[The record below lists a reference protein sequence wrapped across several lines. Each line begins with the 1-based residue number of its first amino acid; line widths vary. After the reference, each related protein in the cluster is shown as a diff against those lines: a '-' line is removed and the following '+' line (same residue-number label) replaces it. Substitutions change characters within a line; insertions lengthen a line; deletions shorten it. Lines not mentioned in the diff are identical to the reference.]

1 MFNRKVS
8 GCKSA
13 TILILDRY
21 LAFDRS
27 HSKMNSEIKIP
38 LNKIKITLLTI
49 GSILFVVAGYFMLW
63 SFIGIIAI
71 LFFGATGI
79 YGLIKLFD
87 SKTGLKI
94 DSNGITD
101 NSNATGIGLIIWND
115 IYQIRS
121 EQVASEKFIM
131 IDLIEPEKY
140 IKKAG
145 NGIKARLMKT
155 NMRIYGTPISITS
168 RTLKYNFAE
177 LEKIM
182 QTQYKRNKNAR

>member
-1 MFNRKVS
+1 
-8 GCKSA
+8 
-13 TILILDRY
+13 
-21 LAFDRS
+21 
-27 HSKMNSEIKIP
+27 MNSEIKIP

-49 GSILFVVAGYFMLW
+49 GSILFVVIGSFMLW
-63 SFIGIIAI
+63 NFIGIIAI
-71 LFFGATGI
+71 LFFGVTGI
-79 YGLIKLFD
+79 YGIIKLFD

-101 NSNATGIGLIIWND
+101 NSNITSIGLIKWND

-145 NGIKARLMKT
+145 NVIKARLMKT
-155 NMRIYGTPISITS
+155 NMKMYGTPISITS
-168 RTLKYNFAE
+168 RTLNYNFTE
-177 LEKIM
+177 LEKII
-182 QTQYKRNKNAR
+182 QTEYKRNKNVRQQNLNYIKT